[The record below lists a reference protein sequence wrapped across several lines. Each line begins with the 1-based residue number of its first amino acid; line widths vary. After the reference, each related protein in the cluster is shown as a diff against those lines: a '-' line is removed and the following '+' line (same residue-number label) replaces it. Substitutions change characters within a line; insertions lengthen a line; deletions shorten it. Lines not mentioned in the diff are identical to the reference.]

1 MRQVELNQ
9 QNLLAYRQRWTAVA
23 AFEAAERQAS
33 SVAERWQQ
41 LNALYWMALNL
52 NILPQNQD
60 IVLEDGW
67 QRWQALYALEQAKN
81 K

>member
-1 MRQVELNQ
+1 MQQAELNR

-23 AFEAAERQAS
+23 AVEAAERQS
-33 SVAERWQQ
+33 SSTAERWQQ
-41 LNALYWMALNL
+41 LNALYRMALSL

-60 IVLEDGW
+60 VALDEGQ

-81 K
+81 E

>member
-1 MRQVELNQ
+1 MQQAELNK

-23 AFEAAERQAS
+23 AVEAAERQS
-33 SVAERWQQ
+33 SSITERWQQ
-41 LNALYWMALNL
+41 LNALFRMALSL

-60 IVLEDGW
+60 VALDEGQ
-67 QRWQALYALEQAKN
+67 QRWQALYALEQTKN

>member
-1 MRQVELNQ
+1 MQQAELNR

-23 AFEAAERQAS
+23 AVEAAERQS
-33 SVAERWQQ
+33 SSTAERWQQ
-41 LNALYWMALNL
+41 LNALYRLALSL

-60 IVLEDGW
+60 IALSEGQ
-67 QRWQALYALEQAKN
+67 QRWQALYALEKAKS